1 MKVNLPPVLLGTTGE
16 MLCPKVGLTWR
27 IPTAAISC
35 HRYYGPN
42 AETPPPHSQNTSHFC
57 YSSYKKIQ
65 CLLRNLH
72 HPHPPLQCPLGLPTW
87 QLQVRCEA
95 QLQRS
100 LRNSNSN
107 SNLWLFSL
115 CCIGRHSP
123 KESEWNRS

>member
-1 MKVNLPPVLLGTTGE
+1 MRVNLPPVLLGTTGE
-16 MLCPKVGLTWR
+16 MLCRNVGLTWGK
-27 IPTAAISC
+27 PTAAISC
-35 HRYYGPN
+35 RRYYGPN

-57 YSSYKKIQ
+57 YRGNKKIQ

-72 HPHPPLQCPLGLPTW
+72 HPHPPKDMPTW

-100 LRNSNSN
+100 LRNSN